1 MSLKFSSRRRR
12 TSFLDPFNKFERTT
26 REVEIRHDP
35 LTGHVSRVVAF
46 RLRELG
52 SFDHETFIA
61 RGQARP
67 CPFCPENLES
77 MSARFTPDQVPGG
90 RLSRGEATVFPNA
103 FPYESMNVVTVLTH
117 AHYLRPSQ
125 FTPRQIA
132 DALAVSRE
140 AFGKLAQRLAY
151 ASVNWNYMMPAGAGL
166 VHPHFQLAA
175 GARPTSF
182 QAALQAKARAHA
194 RTGSGGGD
202 LVTDY
207 LAAETAA
214 KVRLIGKLGPAV
226 WLAPYA
232 PMAIFDVMAL
242 FPGGQ
247 TLLELSA
254 AALTKLGQGVCR
266 VLAYLESKGVGAHN
280 LALHT
285 PLKPGTGLPMMLRL
299 VSRADIPPMGI
310 DEINYFEKL
319 HYETITF
326 LPPETMAEEIRAV
339 WG

>member
-1 MSLKFSSRRRR
+1 
-12 TSFLDPFNKFERTT
+12 
-26 REVEIRHDP
+26 
-35 LTGHVSRVVAF
+35 VVAF
-46 RLRELG
+46 RLKELG
-52 SFDHETFIA
+52 SFDHAPFIA

-67 CPFCPENLES
+67 CPFCPENLPA
-77 MSARFTPDQVPGG
+77 MSARFTPDQVPQG

-117 AHYLRPSQ
+117 AHYLRPSE
-125 FTPRQIA
+125 FTPRHFA
-132 DALAVSRE
+132 DALGVSQE
-140 AFGKLAQRLAY
+140 AFAKLAQGLAY

-166 VHPHFQLAA
+166 VHPHFQLAV
-175 GARPTSF
+175 GAQPTAF
-182 QAALQAKARAHA
+182 QAKLRAKARAHA
-194 RTGSGGGD
+194 RTGGD
-202 LVTDY
+202 LVADY
-207 LAAETAA
+207 LAAETQA
-214 KVRLIGKLGPAV
+214 KVRLIGKLGPAL

-242 FPGGQ
+242 VPGGKG
-247 TLLELSA
+247 LLAMRGQDLD
-254 AALTKLGQGVCR
+254 KLGQGICR

-319 HYETITF
+319 HQETITF
-326 LPPETMAEEIRAV
+326 LPPETMAGELRAV
-339 WG
+339 WR

>member
-1 MSLKFSSRRRR
+1 MSLKFSSIRRRA
-12 TSFLDPFNKFERTT
+12 SFLDPFNAFEPTT
-26 REVEIRHDP
+26 REVEIRRDP

-52 SFDHETFIA
+52 SFDHEVFIA
-61 RGQARP
+61 RSQARP
-67 CPFCPENLES
+67 CPFCPENLPAL
-77 MSARFTPDQVPGG
+77 SARFTPEQVPAG

-103 FPYESMNVVTVLTH
+103 FPYESMNVVTVLSH

-125 FTPRQIA
+125 FTPGQFA
-132 DALAVSRE
+132 DALAVSQE
-140 AFGKLAQRLAY
+140 AFRKLAAGLTY

-175 GARPTSF
+175 GAKPTSF
-182 QAALQAKARAHA
+182 QARLQAKARAQA
-194 RTGSGGGD
+194 RAGGD
-202 LVTDY
+202 LAADY
-207 LAAETAA
+207 IALETAA
-214 KVRLIGKLGPAV
+214 KERLIGKLGPAV

-232 PMAIFDVMAL
+232 PLAIFDVMAL
-242 FPGGQ
+242 FPGGKA
-247 TLLELSA
+247 LLDLPY
-254 AALTKLGQGVCR
+254 AALEKLGQGVCR

-285 PLKPGTGLPMMLRL
+285 PLRPDTGLPMMLRL

-319 HYETITF
+319 HQETITF
-326 LPPETMAEEIRAV
+326 LPPETMAEELRGV
-339 WG
+339 WR